1 MAPVDP
7 ARAGVPDHGER
18 RHLHPRRGT
27 GSGRGAGG
35 RRASD
40 DAAPGSHRR
49 PPGRGRGAARRDRA
63 RGGARSGLGAGPS
76 ARGRSRPGRAG
87 SRDPRAYGARKHR
100 GAGRAGPAH
109 GGRGAGGRRPSGL
122 GGLGA
127 GGGAGDA
134 VMAERGGADTILPR
148 LAGGSTV
155 TVGSFGGGHLGHQA
169 VLREIAGRAEAAG
182 RASVLVTFEPH
193 PLEVVNPQ
201 AAPPLLTT
209 GPERR
214 EVLAQTP
221 LDYAYFL
228 RFDRQVAGLSPEEF
242 VRDVLL
248 GRLGM
253 RELVIGH
260 DHGFGRGRSGDV
272 ETLRRLGGRYGFEVD
287 VVPAVDVG
295 EQHVS
300 SSRIRRAVAG
310 GDLPTAAR
318 MLGRPYQVSGVVGP
332 GERRGRQIG
341 VPTINLADVPP
352 QKLLP
357 PDGVYAVR
365 VEWRGGRAGG
375 MMNQGPKPTFADGRR
390 TLEAHLF
397 DFEGDL
403 YGEWVRLEWVE
414 RLRDVERFP
423 SVEAL
428 KEQLQRDRTRA
439 RAVLAGAGPDPSIS
453 HA

>member
-1 MAPVDP
+1 
-7 ARAGVPDHGER
+7 
-18 RHLHPRRGT
+18 
-27 GSGRGAGG
+27 
-35 RRASD
+35 
-40 DAAPGSHRR
+40 
-49 PPGRGRGAARRDRA
+49 
-63 RGGARSGLGAGPS
+63 
-76 ARGRSRPGRAG
+76 
-87 SRDPRAYGARKHR
+87 
-100 GAGRAGPAH
+100 
-109 GGRGAGGRRPSGL
+109 
-122 GGLGA
+122 
-127 GGGAGDA
+127 
-134 VMAERGGADTILPR
+134 
-148 LAGGSTV
+148 
-155 TVGSFGGGHLGHQA
+155 VGSFDGVHRGHHA
-169 VLREIAGRAEAAG
+169 VLEEIARRAAAAG

-214 EVLAQTP
+214 EILAQTA
-221 LDYAYFL
+221 LDYVLFL
-228 RFDRQVAGLSPEEF
+228 RFDRELAAYTPEQF
-242 VRDVLL
+242 VRRVLI
-248 GRLGM
+248 GRCGM

-272 ETLRRLGGRYGFEVD
+272 ETLRRLGAQYGFAMD

-310 GDLPTAAR
+310 GDLATAAR
-318 MLGRPYQVSGVVGP
+318 MLGRPYQVSGMVGR

-341 VPTINLADVPP
+341 VPTINLAEVPP

-397 DFEGDL
+397 DFDGDL

-439 RAVLAGAGPDPSIS
+439 RAVLAGARPVDPSVS